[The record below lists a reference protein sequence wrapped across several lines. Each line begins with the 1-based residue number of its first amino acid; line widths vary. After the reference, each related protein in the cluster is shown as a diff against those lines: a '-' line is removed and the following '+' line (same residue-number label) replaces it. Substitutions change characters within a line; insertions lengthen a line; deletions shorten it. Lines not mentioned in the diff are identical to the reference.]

1 MYGNVFETS
10 GRWRQFC
17 SGFVRLIDVISRLL
31 SLTVM
36 WPVTKHLTHGTFV
49 VIGQTHR
56 TSTIRCGSSRHIN
69 KTGHSGGHNW
79 SYYPGT
85 LSSSRVK
92 SLRLIWRSGTRK
104 FNLWASGLQMSWL
117 FESVPAYMVSYYSC
131 QWYITLSDGLK
142 FGDTYKC
149 KFVFWSKFHQRP
161 CA

>member
-1 MYGNVFETS
+1 MYENVFETS
-10 GRWRQFC
+10 VRWRQFC

-36 WPVTKHLTHGTFV
+36 WPVTKHLTHGTSV

-56 TSTIRCGSSRHIN
+56 TSAIRCGSSRHIN

-92 SLRLIWRSGTRK
+92 SLRLIWRSGTHKPVFKWVDYLKVYRRI
-104 FNLWASGLQMSWL
+104 WYPIIA
-117 FESVPAYMVSYYSC
+117 VSDISHC
-131 QWYITLSDGLK
+131 LMAWS
-142 FGDTYKC
+142 FGDIYKC
-149 KFVFWSKFHQRP
+149 KFVFWSKFHQRS